1 MAEISIIDIRQ
12 GPVGPVGPA
21 GPADVTAANVLTAL
35 EAMDAGQQSDSRT
48 AIDAVS
54 GDGTGITDAAAF
66 RGNLDLTPFQRS
78 GGAAAIHA
86 ALKANRSCGI
96 AVVGDSTGN
105 ATDEWVYLLGQHIAA
120 QATGHKVVHRVWNG
134 SAWTST
140 NIQDPGNGERAWNH
154 PASLG
159 LSASFGAADLVHA
172 GPDLV
177 IEAKINAASYVA
189 LLGKIIAQQ
198 WGTVPNR
205 SWKLSMG
212 TNTLWLNWYE
222 DDGTTL
228 RAPAVSSAI
237 PFVDGT
243 PMWVRAFLDVDNGS
257 SQYAV
262 TYYYSADGITW
273 TAAGTATGATGV
285 TTLNPSTADIEIL
298 SSAFTNGSVRGLV
311 VRSSLTGASE
321 NNIAIDNAW
330 RGATSNDELTL
341 SGDPV
346 LRIDNMS
353 VTGWDLS
360 DTTQAQLNNID
371 NHGTLLAFISLS
383 HNEGY
388 AGGKVG
394 KSWTDG
400 IKSVA
405 DILQARCPMAQ
416 IVIVGQNPEA
426 VYSSIIDQYQVD
438 GHALRIAQLA
448 AFAAREGYGFLNFF
462 RPFHDSGSAILDLVP
477 DGIHPAGAGTT
488 LMVDTAADG
497 YDQARF

>member
-1 MAEISIIDIRQ
+1 MSFTQ
-12 GPVGPVGPA
+12 GKGFV
-21 GPADVTAANVLTAL
+21 
-35 EAMDAGQQSDSRT
+35 QSGG
-48 AIDAVS
+48 VS
-54 GDGTGITDAAAF
+54 GDGTGITDAGAF
-66 RGNLDLTPFQRS
+66 RGNLDLTPFQRF
-78 GGAAAIHA
+78 GGSSAIKA

-105 ATDEWVYLLGQHIAA
+105 GTDEWVYLLADHIAD
-120 QATGHKVVHRVWNG
+120 QAPSHKVVHRVWSG

-140 NIQDPGNGERAWNH
+140 TIQDPGNGERRYNH
-154 PASLG
+154 PASGG

-189 LLGKIIAQQ
+189 LLGKTIAQQ

-237 PFVDGT
+237 PFVNGT
-243 PMWVRAFLDVDNGS
+243 PMWVRVFLDVDNGS

-298 SSAFTNGSVRGLV
+298 SSAFTSGSVSALV
-311 VRSSLTGASE
+311 VRSSLTGPSE

-330 RGATSNDELTL
+330 RGAVSNDELTL
-341 SGDPV
+341 TGDPV

-353 VTGWDLS
+353 VTGWAS
-360 DTTQAQLNNID
+360 SNATQAQLNNID
-371 NHGTLLAFISLS
+371 HHGTLLAFISLS
-383 HNEGY
+383 HNEGF
-388 AGGKVG
+388 AGGPVG
-394 KSWTDG
+394 RTWTNG
-400 IKSVA
+400 IKAIA

-426 VYSSIIDQYQVD
+426 VFSTIDQYQVD

-448 AFAAREGYGFLNFF
+448 SFAAKEGYGFLNFF
-462 RPFHDSGSAILDLVP
+462 QAFHDSGSAILDLVP
-477 DGIHPAGAGTT
+477 DGIHPAGAGTA